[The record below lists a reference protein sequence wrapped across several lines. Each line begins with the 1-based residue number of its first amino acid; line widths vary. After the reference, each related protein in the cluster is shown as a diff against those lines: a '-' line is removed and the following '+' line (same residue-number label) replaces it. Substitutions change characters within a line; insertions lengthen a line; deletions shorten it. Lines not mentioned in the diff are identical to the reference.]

1 MLRKPSVLILLVAA
15 FAAVPGAQQPTER
28 LDYAAIAQIRD
39 EGLSRSQAMDTLFW
53 LTDRYGPRVTGSPA
67 FEEAG
72 AWAMKKMTEW
82 GLTDVHREEWDFGRG
97 WSLVRFSAHMT
108 EPQVQVL
115 IGLPKTWSVGTEG
128 PVTADVVRVTATSEA
143 DLAKYK
149 GQLKGRI
156 VLSQPARAVRMLEG
170 PFIVRMDGDL
180 AKEAETTPIP
190 APRGQRG
197 RGGAEAAGGR
207 GRGAAEDAAD
217 QPAGGGRPSTGSGQA
232 SPQQFLQRLQ
242 QFYKD
247 EGVVAVFDRGSDS
260 DTANMGSNLSVN
272 QQHPDGGTIFPG
284 TVNRAAADGVPQ
296 VTLAVEH
303 YNRMVR
309 LLDHNVPVKV
319 ELDLKVQFHESAKGY
334 NFVGEIPGSD
344 LASEV
349 VLLGAHFDSHSFAT
363 GATDNATG
371 STAMLEAARIIKSL
385 GLKPRRTIRVAL
397 WGGEEQGLLGSRAYA
412 LAHFGDPQTMQLKP
426 EHAKLAAYF
435 NLDNGTGKIRGIW
448 MQSNLAVRPIFEQWI
463 APLQDLGVTIL
474 GPRSVT
480 STDHVSFDNLGLP
493 GFQFVQDR
501 LEYNART
508 HHSNMD
514 TYDRVQR
521 EDMVQQATV
530 AAIFAYNAAMR
541 DEKLPRK
548 ALPSTQRGGRG
559 SAAGQR

>member
-1 MLRKPSVLILLVAA
+1 MIRKTSVLILLVAA
-15 FAAVPGAQQPTER
+15 FAAIPTAQQPSEK

-39 EGLSRSQAMDTLFW
+39 EGLSRSQAMETLWW

-72 AWAMKKMTEW
+72 AWAMKKMTDW
-82 GLTDVHREEWDFGRG
+82 GLTNVHREEWDFGRG

-128 PVTADVVRVTATSEA
+128 PVSADVVRVSATSEV

-149 GQLKGRI
+149 GQLKGKI

-170 PFIVRMDGDL
+170 PFIVRMDGEL

-190 APRGQRG
+190 AQ
-197 RGGAEAAGGR
+197 
-207 GRGAAEDAAD
+207 
-217 QPAGGGRPSTGSGQA
+217 RPSTGSGQA
-232 SPQQFLQRLQ
+232 GRGRGEDAGDQPAGGGRGQAQQFQQRLQ

-284 TVNRAAADGVPQ
+284 TVNRAAAAGVPQ

-309 LLDHNVPVKV
+309 LIEHNVPVKV
-319 ELDLKVQFHESAKGY
+319 ELDLKVQFHENAKGY
-334 NFVGEIPGSD
+334 NFVGDIPGTD

-371 STAMLEAARIIKSL
+371 STAMLEAARIIKTL

-448 MQSNLAVRPIFEQWI
+448 MQSDLAVRPIFEQWI

-474 GPRSVT
+474 GPRSVS

-514 TYDRVQR
+514 TYDRIQR

-530 AAIFAYNAAMR
+530 AAIFAYDAAMR

-548 ALPSTQRGGRG
+548 ALPSAQRGGRG
-559 SAAGQR
+559 STASER